1 MIQKSSNTAEHFWM
15 NWNLA
20 LKPGFQGVQS
30 APCKWKK
37 TSTRKWLWN
46 SQTQNCRRHAVHSGM
61 VFFSGYLD
69 FLMRHF
75 CHTLAECFSLLVLRR
90 LLLLYGCFQSR
101 CPPTTQYVGLCSRI
115 YVLFFCFG
123 KRLRLI
129 HEVVVKEALKGI
141 PEMHS
146 LNNQQRVTQGCTMCV
161 YHDKWQHQENWRI
174 HPGFSYNTMYK

>member
-1 MIQKSSNTAEHFWM
+1 
-15 NWNLA
+15 
-20 LKPGFQGVQS
+20 
-30 APCKWKK
+30 
-37 TSTRKWLWN
+37 
-46 SQTQNCRRHAVHSGM
+46 M

-123 KRLRLI
+123 KILRLF

-161 YHDKWQHQENWRI
+161 YHDKWQHQEN
-174 HPGFSYNTMYK
+174 